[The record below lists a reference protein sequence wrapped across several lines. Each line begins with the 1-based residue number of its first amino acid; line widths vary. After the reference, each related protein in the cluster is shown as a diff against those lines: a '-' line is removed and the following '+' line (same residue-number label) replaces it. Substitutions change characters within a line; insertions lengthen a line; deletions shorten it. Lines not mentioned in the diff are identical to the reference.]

1 MDRSARSTWGTSQ
14 LPSDSKYKPGGTA
27 IISTGKTTGCVKQ
40 SGSDPLGKWTYQLL
54 DGQGDKD
61 VLIVSVYQCCK
72 SPTNPKGLTAY
83 RQQEV
88 LLSELDKTDGDP
100 AKFFIAISRRLLQ
113 HSQHEKTAT

>member
-14 LPSDSKYKPGGTA
+14 LPSDSEYKPGGTA
-27 IISTGKTTGCVKQ
+27 IISTGKTAGRVKQ
-40 SGSDPLGKWTYQLL
+40 SGSDPLGRWTYQLL

-61 VLIVSVYQCCK
+61 ILIVSVYQCCK

-88 LLSELDKTDGDP
+88 LLSESDKTDRDP
-100 AKFFIAISRRLLQ
+100 RQKF
-113 HSQHEKTAT
+113 